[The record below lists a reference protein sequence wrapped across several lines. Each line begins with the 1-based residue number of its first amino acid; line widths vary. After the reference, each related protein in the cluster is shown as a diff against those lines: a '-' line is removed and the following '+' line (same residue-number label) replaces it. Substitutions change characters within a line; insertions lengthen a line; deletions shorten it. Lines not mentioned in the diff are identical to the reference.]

1 MVYTKKMVMKA
12 FFKNFFGIVFLATL
26 VASFNML
33 YHVYVNIIMSKIYQL
48 STSQILFVIY
58 SIHPMAG

>member
-12 FFKNFFGIVFLATL
+12 FFYFFGIVFLATL
-26 VASFNML
+26 VACFNML
-33 YHVYVNIIMSKIYQL
+33 YHVYVNIIMSQIYQL